1 MNSRHRRT
9 LAAVF
14 AHPTSS
20 NIAWDDVEALLT
32 AAGCRK
38 IEGSGSRVKFENKG
52 LIAAFHRPHPA
63 KEAKK
68 YQVEDARQ
76 FLEKIGVRP

>member
-14 AHPTSS
+14 ARPTSS

-38 IEGSGSRVKFENKG
+38 VEGSGSRVKFENKG

>member
-20 NIAWDDVEALLT
+20 NIAWVDVEALLI